1 MHLSCTKDEHA
12 SFMCVK
18 FIIIFTCLQIYL
30 RNLGNMNFK
39 FVNKY
44 PS

>member
-1 MHLSCTKDEHA
+1 MKDEHA
-12 SFMCVK
+12 SFMPVQ
-18 FIIIFTCLQIYL
+18 FIIIFTYLQIYL
-30 RNLGNMNFK
+30 HNLGNMNFK

>member
-1 MHLSCTKDEHA
+1 MKDEHV
-12 SFMCVK
+12 SFMYVK
-18 FIIIFTCLQIYL
+18 FIIFTYLQICL
-30 RNLGNMNFK
+30 CKLGNMNFK